1 MSLGVTKTV
10 IVDGAKELK
19 RAWLATRDYWDD
31 EMARKFEEEFL
42 EPIGP
47 RLTEAVKA
55 LEHLQGVCRKAEME
69 CEDNGE

>member
-19 RAWLATRDYWDD
+19 RAWVATRDHWDD
-31 EMARKFEEEFL
+31 EMARKFEAEFL

-55 LEHLQGVCRKAEME
+55 IEHLQGICRKAEAE
-69 CEDNGE
+69 CADTGE